1 LFAREVDELK
11 FEVAVAVEKEA
22 EDKGAAKRRET
33 LKWDRTPRAE
43 MFRREAAIMGHT
55 HTYTPPANS
64 TAAIISKNHAH
75 VAAIGAIV
83 SFLFFFLQHGTCRSD
98 ETWAQPR

>member
-1 LFAREVDELK
+1 MFAREEVDELK

-43 MFRREAAIMGHT
+43 MFRREAAIMGHAR
-55 HTYTPPANS
+55 PANN
-64 TAAIISKNHAH
+64 TAANSEQKARTH
-75 VAAIGAIV
+75 VAAIGARI
-83 SFLFFFLQHGTCRSD
+83 SFLFFFFVRMRLRAT
-98 ETWAQPR
+98 EVNAE